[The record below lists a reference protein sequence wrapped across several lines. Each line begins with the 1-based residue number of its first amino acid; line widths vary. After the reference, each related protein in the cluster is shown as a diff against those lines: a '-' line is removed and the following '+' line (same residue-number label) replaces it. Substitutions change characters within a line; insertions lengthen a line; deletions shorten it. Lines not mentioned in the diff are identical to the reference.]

1 MGSNGRFCKY
11 EMAFKSMAQKSDHV
25 GGAESAPSNIN
36 RTVKNICRI
45 SSASGAD
52 SNEAT
57 GMNSSADEDYRRQRR
72 EEKAKA
78 LLNLICWGPK

>member
-11 EMAFKSMAQKSDHV
+11 EVAFKSMAQKSDHI
-25 GGAESAPSNIN
+25 GAAES
-36 RTVKNICRI
+36 VKNICRI
-45 SSASGAD
+45 STASGAD

-57 GMNSSADEDYRRQRR
+57 GMNSSADEDYRRKRR